1 MLASLLASVIVTTSA
16 GHAPSM
22 VSAGL
27 ACARAEFGGARAS
40 LAIDTTEL
48 REAGAGPAVARQLRG
63 RASAL
68 LRRASIVPDGGAWD
82 SVIAIA
88 VTPLGGSS
96 IGYQSSISL
105 EKGARGY
112 PSEHVELRCDL
123 CTEGELVAQ
132 LLGALDLLVPE
143 IQTSA
148 GSDQLFSSGAGP
160 G

>member
-1 MLASLLASVIVTTSA
+1 MLASLLASVIATTSA
-16 GHAPSM
+16 GYAPSM

-27 ACARAEFGGARAS
+27 TCASAGVGGARMS

-82 SVIAIA
+82 SVVAIS
-88 VTPLGGSS
+88 VTPLRGSS
-96 IGYQSSISL
+96 IGYQSSISV

-112 PSEHVELRCDL
+112 PSEHVDLRCDL

-143 IQTSA
+143 LLASA
-148 GSDQLFSSGAGP
+148 GADQLF
-160 G
+160 